1 MHWVSVTAGRTAVYT
16 AVTEECTRAS
26 LSRPPVATS
35 RTPPVHVQ
43 SASLA
48 VRLPR
53 TWGMTTPQGYP

>member
-1 MHWVSVTAGRTAVYT
+1 MHRVSVTAGAL
-16 AVTEECTRAS
+16 
-26 LSRPPVATS
+26 LSIRRSQRSAHVRVCHLPPVATS

-53 TWGMTTPQGYP
+53 TWGMTTPQGYQ